1 MENQKE
7 NQIFNRNQKGQ
18 TFLEFIFVILTMIS
32 LSMIFIRGINGLVA
46 KRWEVMV
53 KIIAQPNSSEVEI
66 R

>member
-1 MENQKE
+1 MENHKE
-7 NQIFNRNQKGQ
+7 NQIFVKNQKGQ
-18 TFLEFIFVILTMIS
+18 SFLEFIFVILTMIS

-53 KIIAQPNSSEVEI
+53 KLIAYPNTTEVQI